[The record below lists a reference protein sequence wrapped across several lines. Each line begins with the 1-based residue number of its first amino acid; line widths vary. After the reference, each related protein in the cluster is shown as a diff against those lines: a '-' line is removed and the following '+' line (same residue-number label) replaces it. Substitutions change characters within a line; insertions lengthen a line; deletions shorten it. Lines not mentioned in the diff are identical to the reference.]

1 MDVPVCEVLL
11 RIGMTIGFR
20 YLSSKFARF
29 VNDGDEVFKK
39 IQAERL

>member
-1 MDVPVCEVLL
+1 L
-11 RIGMTIGFR
+11 RIRIIIGFR

-29 VNDGDEVFKK
+29 LTDGDEVLKK